1 MNGQISVRGIII
13 FFFTSINAQPH
24 DDPLICNQ
32 IALYVLDRK
41 QVTGSGLLNDH
52 PVTIQ
57 LQLIFRIW
65 LSNLRNAVFKNMLA
79 YTCFSAHL
87 HAL

>member
-1 MNGQISVRGIII
+1 MHKHMM
-13 FFFTSINAQPH
+13 T
-24 DDPLICNQ
+24 PLICNQ

-41 QVTGSGLLNDH
+41 QVTGSCLLNNH

-57 LQLIFRIW
+57 LQLIFRIR